1 MTWSKFATSARHLEH
16 QLPSV
21 KRSVLEDTAAPAE
34 LDNIRKQIAEVR
46 IQLDDLRRVGIK
58 GPQPIDGSTLS
69 DVRTA
74 LDDLRECLETLGPLL
89 AEMRQRTED
98 GRSRSPRQLQALARE
113 RTKTAN
119 AVATLEDRLTVL
131 LAHLRSHGIQAY
143 RTRQPEVRATVSEHE
158 PPNHRK
164 LA

>member
-1 MTWSKFATSARHLEH
+1 MTWAKFANSARHLEN

-21 KRSVLEDTAAPAE
+21 KRSVLQDTAAPASLE
-34 LDNIRKQIAEVR
+34 NIRKQIAEVR
-46 IQLDDLRRVGIK
+46 IQLDDLRRVGVK
-58 GPQPIDGSTLS
+58 GTQTIDGSVLS

-89 AEMRQRTED
+89 EEMRQRTQD
-98 GRSRSPRQLQALARE
+98 GRSRPPRQLQALARE

-119 AVATLEDRLTVL
+119 AVATLEDRLAVI
-131 LAHLRSHGIQAY
+131 LANLRSHGIQAY
-143 RTRQPEVRATVSEHE
+143 RTRQPEVRATVIERE
-158 PPNHRK
+158 PPDHRK